1 MRNYVLSPSILAADF
16 KVLGQEMKKTEENGA
31 AYIHFDVM
39 DGMFVPSISFGMP
52 VLASIHDA
60 TEQFMDAH
68 LMVQEPIRYV
78 EAFQKAGAD
87 YVTVHLEACEDV
99 KTTLDKIHACGMK
112 AGLAVNPETD
122 VKELVPY
129 MEDVEMILIMSVQ
142 PGFGGQKFIPES
154 LDKIREVRAM
164 LNEKNLETDIQVDG
178 GIYVENVREVLD
190 AGANVIV
197 AGSAVFRGDAGE
209 NTAKFME
216 SWKKNLYYQSLK
228 KRKTSM

>member
-1 MRNYVLSPSILAADF
+1 MMNYVLSPSILAADF

-78 EAFQKAGAD
+78 EGFQKAGAD

-129 MEDVEMILIMSVQ
+129 LEDVEMILIMSVH

-178 GIYVENVREVLD
+178 GIYVENVREILD

-216 SWKKNLYYQSLK
+216 ILK
-228 KRKTSM
+228 SYE

>member
-1 MRNYVLSPSILAADF
+1 MNYVLSPSILAADF

-60 TEQFMDAH
+60 TEQFRDAH

-129 MEDVEMILIMSVQ
+129 LEDVEMILIMSVH

-154 LDKIREVRAM
+154 LDP
-164 LNEKNLETDIQVDG
+164 
-178 GIYVENVREVLD
+178 
-190 AGANVIV
+190 
-197 AGSAVFRGDAGE
+197 
-209 NTAKFME
+209 
-216 SWKKNLYYQSLK
+216 
-228 KRKTSM
+228 

>member
-1 MRNYVLSPSILAADF
+1 MQYKLSPSILSADF
-16 KVLGQEMKKTEENGA
+16 YKLGEDIRQTEENGA

-87 YVTVHLEACEDV
+87 CVTVHLEACEDV

-129 MEDVEMILIMSVQ
+129 LEDVEMILIMSVH

-164 LNEKNLETDIQVDG
+164 LNEKNLETDIQADG

-216 SWKKNLYYQSLK
+216 ILK
-228 KRKTSM
+228 SYE

>member
-1 MRNYVLSPSILAADF
+1 MMNYVLSPSILAADF

-129 MEDVEMILIMSVQ
+129 LEDVEMILIMSVH
-142 PGFGGQKFIPES
+142 PGFGGQKFISES
-154 LDKIREVRAM
+154 LDKIRAVRAM

-216 SWKKNLYYQSLK
+216 ILK
-228 KRKTSM
+228 SYE

>member
-1 MRNYVLSPSILAADF
+1 MMNYVLSPSILAADF

-129 MEDVEMILIMSVQ
+129 LEDVEMILIMSVY

-154 LDKIREVRAM
+154 LDKIRAVRAM
-164 LNEKNLETDIQVDG
+164 LNEKNLKTDIQVDG

-216 SWKKNLYYQSLK
+216 ILK
-228 KRKTSM
+228 SYE

>member
-1 MRNYVLSPSILAADF
+1 MMNYVLSPSILAADF

-87 YVTVHLEACEDV
+87 CVTVHLEACEDV

-129 MEDVEMILIMSVQ
+129 LEDVEMILIMSVH
-142 PGFGGQKFIPES
+142 PGFGGQKFIPGS

-164 LNEKNLETDIQVDG
+164 LNEKNLETDIQADG

-216 SWKKNLYYQSLK
+216 ILK
-228 KRKTSM
+228 SYE

>member
-1 MRNYVLSPSILAADF
+1 MMNYVLSPSILAADF

-52 VLASIHDA
+52 VLASLHDA

-87 YVTVHLEACEDV
+87 CVTVHLEACEDV

-129 MEDVEMILIMSVQ
+129 LEDVEMILIMSVH

-164 LNEKNLETDIQVDG
+164 LNEKNLETDIQADG

-216 SWKKNLYYQSLK
+216 ILK
-228 KRKTSM
+228 SYE

>member
-1 MRNYVLSPSILAADF
+1 MMNYVLSPSILAADF

-129 MEDVEMILIMSVQ
+129 LEDVEMILIMSVH
-142 PGFGGQKFIPES
+142 PGFGGQKFIEHS
-154 LDKIREVRAM
+154 VEKVRELRA
-164 LNEKNLETDIQVDG
+164 LIERTGSKALIEVDGGVNLETG
-178 GIYVENVREVLD
+178 ARLVE
-190 AGANVIV
+190 AGADALV
-197 AGSAVFRGDAGE
+197 AGNAVFAAPDPEAMIRQLHE
-209 NTAKFME
+209 
-216 SWKKNLYYQSLK
+216 L
-228 KRKTSM
+228 

>member
-1 MRNYVLSPSILAADF
+1 
-16 KVLGQEMKKTEENGA
+16 MKKTEENGA

-39 DGMFVPSISFGMP
+39 DGMFVPSLSFGMP

-216 SWKKNLYYQSLK
+216 ILK
-228 KRKTSM
+228 SYE

>member
-1 MRNYVLSPSILAADF
+1 MMNYVLSPSILAADF

-87 YVTVHLEACEDV
+87 CVTVHLEACEDV

-129 MEDVEMILIMSVQ
+129 LEDVEMILIMSVH

-164 LNEKNLETDIQVDG
+164 LNEKNLETDIQADG

-197 AGSAVFRGDAGE
+197 AGSAVFRGDARE

-216 SWKKNLYYQSLK
+216 ILK
-228 KRKTSM
+228 SYE

>member
-1 MRNYVLSPSILAADF
+1 MMNYVLAPSILAADF

-31 AYIHFDVM
+31 EYIHFDVM

-52 VLASIHDA
+52 VMASIHDA

-68 LMVQEPIRYV
+68 LMIWEPIRYV

-87 YVTVHLEACEDV
+87 LLTVHLEACEDV
-99 KTTLDKIHACGMK
+99 KATLDKIHEYGMK
-112 AGLAVNPETD
+112 AGLSINPETD
-122 VKELVPY
+122 VKELTPY
-129 MEDVEMILIMSVQ
+129 LEDADMILVMSVH
-142 PGFGGQKFIPES
+142 PGFGGQKFIPETLERIRVVRNM
-154 LDKIREVRAM
+154 LDK
-164 LNEKNLETDIQVDG
+164 KNLDTDIQVDG

-190 AGANVIV
+190 AGANIIV

-216 SWKKNLYYQSLK
+216 ILK
-228 KRKTSM
+228 SYE

>member
-1 MRNYVLSPSILAADF
+1 
-16 KVLGQEMKKTEENGA
+16 
-31 AYIHFDVM
+31 
-39 DGMFVPSISFGMP
+39 
-52 VLASIHDA
+52 
-60 TEQFMDAH
+60 MDAH

-129 MEDVEMILIMSVQ
+129 LEDVEMILIMSVH

-154 LDKIREVRAM
+154 LDKI
-164 LNEKNLETDIQVDG
+164 DIQVDG

-216 SWKKNLYYQSLK
+216 ILKNYE
-228 KRKTSM
+228 

>member
-1 MRNYVLSPSILAADF
+1 MNYVLSPSILAADF

-78 EAFQKAGAD
+78 EVFQKAGAD
-87 YVTVHLEACEDV
+87 SVTVHLEACEDV

-129 MEDVEMILIMSVQ
+129 LEDVEMILIMSVH

-216 SWKKNLYYQSLK
+216 ILK
-228 KRKTSM
+228 SYE

>member
-87 YVTVHLEACEDV
+87 CVTVHLEACEDV

-216 SWKKNLYYQSLK
+216 ILK
-228 KRKTSM
+228 SYE

>member
-1 MRNYVLSPSILAADF
+1 MMNYVLSPSILAADF

-129 MEDVEMILIMSVQ
+129 LEDVEMILIMSVH

-154 LDKIREVRAM
+154 LDKIRAVRAM
-164 LNEKNLETDIQVDG
+164 LNEKNLEIDIQVDG

-216 SWKKNLYYQSLK
+216 ILK
-228 KRKTSM
+228 SYE

>member
-78 EAFQKAGAD
+78 EVFQKAGAD
-87 YVTVHLEACEDV
+87 SVTVHLEACEDV

-129 MEDVEMILIMSVQ
+129 LEDVEMILIMSVH

-216 SWKKNLYYQSLK
+216 ILK
-228 KRKTSM
+228 SYE

>member
-1 MRNYVLSPSILAADF
+1 MMNYVLSPSILAADF

-60 TEQFMDAH
+60 TEQFMDVH

-87 YVTVHLEACEDV
+87 SVTVHLEACEDV

-129 MEDVEMILIMSVQ
+129 LEDVEMILIMSVH

-216 SWKKNLYYQSLK
+216 ILK
-228 KRKTSM
+228 SYE

>member
-60 TEQFMDAH
+60 TEQFMDVH

-87 YVTVHLEACEDV
+87 CVTVHLEACEDV

-129 MEDVEMILIMSVQ
+129 LEDVEMILIMSVH

-216 SWKKNLYYQSLK
+216 ILK
-228 KRKTSM
+228 SYE

>member
-1 MRNYVLSPSILAADF
+1 MNYVLSPSILAADF

-129 MEDVEMILIMSVQ
+129 LEDVEMILIMSVH
-142 PGFGGQKFIPES
+142 PGFGGQKFILES

-216 SWKKNLYYQSLK
+216 ILK
-228 KRKTSM
+228 SYE

>member
-60 TEQFMDAH
+60 TEQFMDVH

-129 MEDVEMILIMSVQ
+129 MEDVEMILIMSVH

-216 SWKKNLYYQSLK
+216 ILK
-228 KRKTSM
+228 SYE

>member
-1 MRNYVLSPSILAADF
+1 MMNYVLSPSILAADF

-129 MEDVEMILIMSVQ
+129 LEDVEMILIMSVH

-209 NTAKFME
+209 NTAKLME
-216 SWKKNLYYQSLK
+216 ILK
-228 KRKTSM
+228 SYE